1 MGGRR
6 LIAPPPY
13 HAAALPRR
21 FIYCIP
27 MSTPIMPADRWG
39 ERLIRRL
46 GLWSAVAVLVGSTIG
61 SGIFRTPASVA
72 QRIDDVPLFLLAWV
86 LGGVVVLCGALTYSE
101 LAAAF
106 PRSGGVYVFLRESFG
121 PLPAFLFAWAE
132 LWIIRPGAFG
142 AIGITASAYTLR
154 TLGADPAAVAAV
166 VGPIEIRAEQ
176 VLGAGYILV
185 VGTVNYFG
193 IHRGAVL
200 QNLSTVFKVGA
211 LVLLVL
217 VGFMLG
223 TPSEP
228 SAGGAGGIFGQRASV
243 GLSPFL
249 LAMVAILWA
258 YDGWADL
265 AFVGGEVQSPQK
277 TLPRALLIGTSIV
290 VVLYLAANLVYLHL
304 IPIQEMKQAELVAAD
319 VARLTVGAVGVVIVS
334 GAIAVSTFGTL
345 NGSMMTAPRIF
356 FAAAE
361 DGLFPKAIARVD
373 PRTTAPTGAI
383 VLMTVMGMIFILV
396 RTFTALADQFIIGI
410 WPFYALAV
418 AGVFVLRRTRPRLE
432 RPYKT
437 WGYPVVP
444 LVFLAGALFLL
455 GNYLVSETGAF
466 AVDIGIILTG
476 IPAYLWWIRTQRV
489 RPPIRPETT

>member
-1 MGGRR
+1 
-6 LIAPPPY
+6 
-13 HAAALPRR
+13 
-21 FIYCIP
+21 
-27 MSTPIMPADRWG
+27 MPADRWG

-61 SGIFRTPASVA
+61 SGIFRTPAGVA

-86 LGGVVVLCGALTYSE
+86 LGALVVLCGALTYSE

-106 PRSGGVYVFLRESFG
+106 PRSGGVYVFVRESFG

-166 VGPIEIRAEQ
+166 IGPVEIRAEQ
-176 VLGAGYILV
+176 LLGAGYILL
-185 VGTVNYFG
+185 VGAVNYFG
-193 IHRGAVL
+193 IHRGAIL

-211 LVLLVL
+211 LALLVL
-217 VGFMLG
+217 VGFALG
-223 TPSEP
+223 KPAEP
-228 SAGGAGGIFGQRASV
+228 ITGGILSQRAHV

-265 AFVGGEVQSPQK
+265 AFVGGEVQRPQK
-277 TLPRALLIGTSIV
+277 NLPRALLIGTSIV
-290 VVLYLAANLVYLHL
+290 VVLYLTANLVYLHL
-304 IPIQEMKQAELVAAD
+304 LPIQQMKHAELVAAD
-319 VARLTVGAVGVVIVS
+319 VARLTIGTAGVVIVS
-334 GAIAVSTFGTL
+334 AAIAVSTFGTL

-361 DGLFPKAIARVD
+361 DGLFPNAIARVD
-373 PRTTAPTGAI
+373 PGTSSPVGAI

-432 RPYKT
+432 RPYRT
-437 WGYPVVP
+437 WGYPFVP
-444 LVFLAGALFLL
+444 LVFLAGALLLL
-455 GNYLVSETGAF
+455 GNYLVSETTAF
-466 AVDIGIILTG
+466 AVDIGIILSG
-476 IPAYLWWIRTQRV
+476 IPAYLLWKRAQRV
-489 RPPIRPETT
+489 RPPITPIRP

>member
-1 MGGRR
+1 V
-6 LIAPPPY
+6 
-13 HAAALPRR
+13 
-21 FIYCIP
+21 
-27 MSTPIMPADRWG
+27 PADRWG
-39 ERLIRRL
+39 ERLTRRL

-61 SGIFRTPASVA
+61 SGIFRTPAGVA

-154 TLGADPAAVAAV
+154 TLGYDPAGIVIA
-166 VGPIEIRAEQ
+166 VGPVDIRSEQ
-176 VLGAGYILV
+176 LLGAIYIAI
-185 VGTVNYFG
+185 VGAVNYFG

-211 LVLLVL
+211 LVLLVVL
-217 VGFMLG
+217 GFALG
-223 TPSEP
+223 SP
-228 SAGGAGGIFGQRASV
+228 AGMPEGGVFAQRAAV
-243 GLSPFL
+243 GISPFL

-265 AFVGGEVQSPQK
+265 AFVGGEVKDPQR
-277 TLPRALLIGTSIV
+277 TLPRALLIGTGTV
-290 VVLYLAANLVYLHL
+290 VALYLAANLVYLYL
-304 IPIQEMKQAELVAAD
+304 IPIQAVKQAELVAAD
-319 VARLTVGAVGVVIVS
+319 VARLVIGSAGVVVVS
-334 GAIAVSTFGTL
+334 AAIAVSTFGTL

-373 PRTTAPTGAI
+373 PRTHAPTGAV
-383 VLMTVMGMIFILV
+383 VLMTVMGMIFILI
-396 RTFTALADQFIIGI
+396 RTFTELADQFIIGI

-418 AGVFVLRRTRPRLE
+418 AGVFVLRRTRRDLE
-432 RPYKT
+432 RPYRT

-444 LVFLAGALFLL
+444 FVFLLGAVFLL
-455 GNYLVSETGAF
+455 GNYLVSETAAF
-466 AVDIGIILTG
+466 ALDIGIILSG
-476 IPAYLWWIRTQRV
+476 IPAYYIRRRLARQG
-489 RPPIRPETT
+489 

>member
-1 MGGRR
+1 
-6 LIAPPPY
+6 
-13 HAAALPRR
+13 
-21 FIYCIP
+21 
-27 MSTPIMPADRWG
+27 MPADRWG

-61 SGIFRTPASVA
+61 SGIFRTPAGVA
-72 QRIDDVPLFLLAWV
+72 QRIDDVPLFLLAWI
-86 LGGVVVLCGALTYSE
+86 LGAVVVLCGALTYSE

-106 PRSGGVYVFLRESFG
+106 PRSGGVYVFVRESFG

-154 TLGADPAAVAAV
+154 TIGADPATIAAAI
-166 VGPIEIRAEQ
+166 GPIHIRAEQ
-176 VLGAGYILV
+176 LLGAGFILL

-200 QNLSTVFKVGA
+200 QNLSTAFKVGA
-211 LVLLVL
+211 LALLVV
-217 VGFMLG
+217 VGFTLG
-223 TPSEP
+223 KPSEP
-228 SAGGAGGIFGQRASV
+228 MAGGIFAQRAAV

-265 AFVGGEVQSPQK
+265 AFVGGEVLRPQK

-290 VVLYLAANLVYLHL
+290 VVLYLAANLVYLYL
-304 IPIQEMKQAELVAAD
+304 IPIEQMKNAELVAAD
-319 VARLTVGAVGVVIVS
+319 VAQLVIGPAGVVVVS
-334 GAIAVSTFGTL
+334 AAIAVSTFGTL

-361 DGLFPKAIARVD
+361 DGLFPQAIARVD
-373 PRTTAPTGAI
+373 ARNHAPTGAI
-383 VLMTVMGMIFILV
+383 VLMTVMGMIFILI

-432 RPYKT
+432 RPYRT

-444 LVFLAGALFLL
+444 LVFLMGALFLL

-466 AVDIGIILTG
+466 AIDIGIILTG
-476 IPAYLWWIRTQRV
+476 IPAYMIWRRV
-489 RPPIRPETT
+489 HRA